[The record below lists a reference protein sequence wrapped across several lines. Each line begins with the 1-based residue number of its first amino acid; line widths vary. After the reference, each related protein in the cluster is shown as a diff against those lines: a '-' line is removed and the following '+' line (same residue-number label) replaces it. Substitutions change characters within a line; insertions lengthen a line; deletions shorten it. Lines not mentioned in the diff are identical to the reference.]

1 MKKRVDFHGA
11 CAPPTTGKKMR
22 LRRFFGIDFHARVL
36 RSKISLAQHHQLMKN
51 PLGWD
56 RILCRGEFGAAV
68 FEQRHSIRSRRAGKV
83 FFGIATGACI
93 VLGILPTHFVAAAT
107 TAGVRAVAAN
117 QKTQPNPLFTT
128 TLTLP
133 NGKIILPDHS
143 FRWKDISV
151 SLLVT
156 SLPTHSPKYAE
167 IVGNHST
174 VLSRATIFT
183 SAGTATLVLNKRTPS
198 AASQSTTPRYEY
210 WVIVYGSK
218 YAYCIDA
225 TVLGNRNKARNEV
238 LQLSNNWNVPVEIT
252 PLTADSKSIAATLT
266 TYLDAFNQGD
276 LAKAYAM
283 FADIKQHMSFT
294 KWKDQGDPQK
304 GWRPVLT
311 RVHVVEKGNVADAYI
326 TASIWPP
333 NQGSRSNFVFVYPMT
348 KLGGTWK
355 LVYNEEDFG
364 RQKFLIF
371 QQFNR
376 EIEAYASKQRLS

>member
-1 MKKRVDFHGA
+1 MKKR
-11 CAPPTTGKKMR
+11 
-22 LRRFFGIDFHARVL
+22 IDCHA
-36 RSKISLAQHHQLMKN
+36 ATQHHQLMKN

-83 FFGIATGACI
+83 FFGIDCHGADAPPTTGKKIRLRRFSGIAIGVCI
-93 VLGILPTHFVAAAT
+93 VLGILPTNFVAAAT
-107 TAGVRAVAAN
+107 TTGVRAVAAN
-117 QKTQPNPLFTT
+117 QKTQPNPLFNT

-133 NGKIILPDHS
+133 NGKIMPPDHS

-174 VLSRATIFT
+174 VLSHATIFT

-198 AASQSTTPRYEY
+198 AASHSTTPTYEY

-252 PLTADSKSIAATLT
+252 PLTADSKSIAATLAA
-266 TYLDAFNQGD
+266 YLDAFNQGD

-333 NQGSRSNFVFVYPMT
+333 NQGNRSNFVFVYPMT